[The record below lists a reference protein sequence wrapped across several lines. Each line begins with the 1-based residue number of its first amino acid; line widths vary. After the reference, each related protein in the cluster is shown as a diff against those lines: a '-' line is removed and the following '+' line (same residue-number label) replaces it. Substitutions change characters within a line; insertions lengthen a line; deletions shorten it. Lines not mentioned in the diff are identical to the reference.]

1 MTAKGVEFL
10 QDWIAKN
17 ITKDPVDA
25 GLLAAKLVADAAVS
39 GFTLA
44 DLELDSETAPKV
56 IYARSWC
63 ISPSRERRGIERVT
77 EALNVSCSN

>member
-1 MTAKGVEFL
+1 MTARGVDFL
-10 QDWIAKN
+10 EDWIAKN

-44 DLELDSETAPKV
+44 DLELDPETAEGY
-56 IYARSWC
+56 I
-63 ISPSRERRGIERVT
+63 REAMVHLAEPGT
-77 EALNVSCSN
+77 PGD